1 YETTS
6 PPLYPCRSPARRRR
20 RQTAPR
26 LLRYRR
32 DHELHQYLESVGDD
46 RRGPRR
52 KESRGKGPQAAA
64 VGEDEPRAW
73 LEGGDGLPAAGRPHA
88 VSRAAAV
95 PFGGLRLHHLH
106 RQLGAPP

>member
-1 YETTS
+1 
-6 PPLYPCRSPARRRR
+6 
-20 RQTAPR
+20 
-26 LLRYRR
+26 
-32 DHELHQYLESVGDD
+32 YLESVGDD

-106 RQLGAPP
+106 RQLGAPPGGRVGRGRGGRAGGLRGDRKSTR